1 MRFTITLSGQTETGE
16 GKITKSSTEKIKFL
30 IFEHPLL
37 AADLLKDWIFDL
49 EQLYDEAVMEMPKDF
64 ETKRNQQ

>member
-16 GKITKSSTEKIKFL
+16 GRIAKGSTDKIKFL

-49 EQLYDEAVMEMPKDF
+49 EQLYDEAVVQMQKDF
-64 ETKRNQQ
+64 ENTRNPQ